1 MAIDVSAGSSSG
13 GGMDPLSGLLTGGLG
28 LLGGFLQ
35 NTWANDRFDKGN
47 AFNAQQADLNRNFQ
61 AEQAQEQMAFQ
72 ERMSSTAYQRTMAD
86 MRAGGL
92 NPILA
97 YQKGGASTPSG
108 AMGGGSSASSV
119 APPPSQ
125 DVITPALSSAM
136 QGMRLKEDI
145 ANLQTTRKNIEA
157 DTRLKGA
164 EQDRIG
170 SQIPNIDA
178 TTKNLIEE
186 NYKLRAEAEKARI
199 EEEIRKTTAG
209 RTAVQGGT
217 MIKDSNAAEAGSAV
231 GNVLSGAGKGVGAA
245 VNQILGGSHAKNSA
259 FSTRFRRIQ
268 GSDE

>member
-1 MAIDVSAGSSSG
+1 MAIDVSAGSTTG
-13 GGMDPLSGLLTGGLG
+13 GGMDPLSGLLTGGLS

-35 NTWANDRFDKGN
+35 NDWANSRFDKAN

-61 AEQAQEQMAFQ
+61 AEQAQNQMSFQ

-86 MRAGGL
+86 MKAGGL

-108 AMGGGSSASSV
+108 AMASGSSASSV
-119 APPPSQ
+119 APPPTQ
-125 DVITPALSSAM
+125 DILSPSIQTAM

-145 ANLQTTRKNIEA
+145 ANLQTTRKNVEA

-170 SQIPNIDA
+170 AQIPNITA

-186 NYKLRAEAEKARI
+186 NYRLRAEAEKARI
-199 EEEIRKTTAG
+199 QEEIRKSTAG
-209 RTAVQGGT
+209 RLAVEGGT
-217 MIKDSNAAEAGSAV
+217 MVKDSEAAAAGSAV

-245 VNQILGGSHAKNSA
+245 VNQITGGSGAKNSA
-259 FSTRFRRIQ
+259 FSNRFR
-268 GSDE
+268 GD